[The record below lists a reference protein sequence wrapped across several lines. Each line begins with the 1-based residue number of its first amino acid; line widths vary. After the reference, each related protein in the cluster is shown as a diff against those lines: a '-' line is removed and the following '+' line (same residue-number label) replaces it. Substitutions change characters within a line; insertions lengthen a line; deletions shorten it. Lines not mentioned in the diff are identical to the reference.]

1 MDDEGNNS
9 NVQENLGKQLHD
21 IAYTGPR
28 LFGAKTDWMRLAV
41 LLWIIL
47 TVAVCVKT
55 IVQPTR
61 RTVYPVFA
69 LGSQHW
75 WQDVPLHATYKGRTD
90 VDLYRYSP
98 TFAIAFTPFALL
110 PDWLGGLFWNLL
122 CIGIF
127 FFSLRR
133 LVEVLLPG
141 AWPPYREGI
150 FLCLALV
157 GSVRGIWAGLS
168 NGLLFAMV
176 IFAAISIMRNRNKTA
191 AWLLAGAV
199 YIKVWPIAAAL
210 LLIACWPR
218 RLFGHF
224 VVAIVALA
232 LVPYLT
238 RPFGVVNMQYAQ
250 WYTSV
255 VEVQQDRWPGVRD
268 FWTVLEYLHL
278 SGWHPLYYII
288 MFSTAVVACGWVL
301 YQKRRNVGVCF
312 FGTGYLGT
320 GFFGTG
326 DKSVPCHDTS
336 NDNQAMR
343 NLLTLV
349 VATWISWQLLFGPGS
364 ERLTY
369 QIISPIATWALVAS
383 WGERRGRWMTLPAWL
398 CVGILGTGAVER
410 ALLPVWSGANSI
422 LPLGAII
429 FVVWLVVHETGQM
442 ATRKQSTAK

>member
-1 MDDEGNNS
+1 MTDGENNA
-9 NVQENLGKQLHD
+9 NLQENLGERSGD
-21 IAYTGPR
+21 IAYAGPR

-55 IVQPTR
+55 IAQPTR

-75 WQDVPLHATYKGRTD
+75 WQDAPLHANYKDGTGKD
-90 VDLYRYSP
+90 ETGVDIYRYSP

-122 CIGIF
+122 CIGSF
-127 FFSLRR
+127 FFSLRK

-157 GSVRGIWAGLS
+157 GSVRGIWAAQS

-176 IFAAISIMRNRNKTA
+176 VFAAISIMRNNNKTA

-218 RLFGHF
+218 RIFGHF
-224 VVAIVALA
+224 VVAMVALA
-232 LVPYLT
+232 LLPYLT
-238 RPFGVVNMQYAQ
+238 RPFAVVNMQYAQ
-250 WYTSV
+250 WYTSI
-255 VEVQQDRWPGVRD
+255 VEVQQERWPGVRD

-278 SGWHPLYYII
+278 SGWRPLFYII
-288 MFSTAVVACGWVL
+288 MLSTALVACAWVL
-301 YQKRRNVGVCF
+301 YQKKRN
-312 FGTGYLGT
+312 LGT
-320 GFFGTG
+320 GFWGTE
-326 DKSVPCHDTS
+326 H
-336 NDNQAMR
+336 
-343 NLLTLV
+343 LLTLV

-369 QIISPIATWALVAS
+369 QIIAPIATWALMVS
-383 WGERRGRWMTLPAWL
+383 WTERRSRWMTLPGWL

-410 ALLPVWSGANSI
+410 ALLPVWSGAKSI

-429 FVVWLVVHETGQM
+429 FLVWLVVHETGRI
-442 ATRKQSTAK
+442 ATRGRSPAK

>member
-1 MDDEGNNS
+1 MSDDIDDMDD
-9 NVQENLGKQLHD
+9 VY
-21 IAYTGPR
+21 AGPR
-28 LFGAKTDWMRLAV
+28 LFGLKTDWMRLAV

-47 TVAVCVKT
+47 SVAVCVKT
-55 IVQPTR
+55 IAQPTH

-75 WQDVPLHATYKGRTD
+75 WQDAPLHAEYKDAAG
-90 VDLYRYSP
+90 VDIYRYSP
-98 TFAIAFTPFALL
+98 AFAIAFTPFALL

-122 CIGIF
+122 CIWCF
-127 FFSLRR
+127 FFSLRK

-141 AWPPYREGI
+141 TWPPYREGI
-150 FLCLALV
+150 FLCLAMV
-157 GSVRGIWAGLS
+157 GSVRGIWAAQS

-176 IFAAISIMRNRNKTA
+176 VFAAVAIARERNKTA

-199 YIKVWPIAAAL
+199 YIKVWPIAAAM
-210 LLIACWPR
+210 LLIASRPR
-218 RLFGHF
+218 KSLGYLLGHF
-224 VVAIVALA
+224 AVAMAGFA

-238 RPFGVVNMQYAQ
+238 RPAAIVNMQYAQ

-255 VEVQQDRWPGVRD
+255 VEVQQGRWPGIRD

-288 MFSTAVVACGWVL
+288 MFSTAAAACGWVL
-301 YQKRRNVGVCF
+301 YQKKLA
-312 FGTGYLGT
+312 T
-320 GFFGTG
+320 
-326 DKSVPCHDTS
+326 H
-336 NDNQAMR
+336 

-349 VATWISWQLLFGPGS
+349 IAVWVSWQLLFGPGS

-369 QIISPIATWALVAS
+369 QIMAPIATWALIAS

-410 ALLPVWSGANSI
+410 ALLPVWSGAKCI
-422 LPLGAII
+422 LPFGVII
-429 FVVWLVVHETGQM
+429 FLVWLVFSAPRCLARSPHPLP
-442 ATRKQSTAK
+442 RKRCENAYPAR